1 MNKIYNEW
9 WAHTW
14 RRIEEDFQQYFNTT
28 IRPKLNLDAPACLSL
43 HDIEFKE
50 VYERTC
56 VNTFNCIAAAGKQRQ
71 EQIYNVCI
79 GDDGLIDPKYG
90 NTKIRQELARD
101 TINSLDTITGELNSF
116 MWSNI
121 DKMINWMRQ
130 ALWNLPEIRMEMI
143 GPDENVEIKLM
154 SRSFDSLIQRLA
166 RPATNIFLTY
176 PRSKIPRT
184 RVMQEFQM
192 ELLILDKF
200 IVNGRICERGIM
212 QFLADGKL
220 GHFDIDIRQSNI
232 VVDVV
237 NDGTKAKP
245 SDKASKNNYGGN
257 TSEIHSFIK
266 KTFTSNVTC
275 NYCNKVIT
283 ASMSASHG
291 FQCNGRDLFLHS
303 YYCPYVSIYSISDL
317 SGPLSNPCLKHF

>member
-9 WAHTW
+9 WAYTW
-14 RRIEEDFQQYFNTT
+14 RRIEEDFQSYFNTF
-28 IRPKLNLDAPACLSL
+28 IRPKINLDAPACLSQ

-50 VYERTC
+50 VYEKTC
-56 VNTFNCIAAAGKQRQ
+56 DNTFKIIPAAGKQRQ

-101 TINSLDTITGELNSF
+101 TINSLDKITGELNSF
-116 MWSNI
+116 MWVNI
-121 DKMINWMRQ
+121 DKMINWIRKT
-130 ALWNLPEIRMEMI
+130 LWNLPEIRMEMI
-143 GPDENVEIKLM
+143 GVDENVEVKLM

-200 IVNGRICERGIM
+200 IVNGRIGESGIM
-212 QFLADGKL
+212 QYLANGKL
-220 GHFDIDIRQSNI
+220 GHFNIDIRQSNI
-232 VVDVV
+232 VLDVKEDATLTS
-237 NDGTKAKP
+237 NQSSTQQT
-245 SDKASKNNYGGN
+245 NNFSPKSN
-257 TSEIHSFIK
+257 AQNKIAIHSFAFK
-266 KTFTSNVTC
+266 KTFPKNMPCSFC
-275 NYCNKVIT
+275 DGFLSSQI
-283 ASMSASHG
+283 G
-291 FQCNGRDLFLHS
+291 FQCGGNFF
-303 YYCPYVSIYSISDL
+303 I
-317 SGPLSNPCLKHF
+317 F